1 MVCALLT
8 MPWKSFKHW
17 VSPRR
22 AEQAAGAVLGQAMG
36 GLSGAAD
43 YLRFDPVPPV
53 WQQWLRYD
61 FGKFRAD
68 LIAGLMVAIV
78 TIPQAIGFAVVVG
91 LPVQVV
97 MVTAIV
103 GSFVCALFS
112 SSRHLVFGPTN
123 TIAIILA
130 GALLAT
136 ASLPATPMERVLLIG
151 LMIGVVQ
158 LASGFFKLGNLT
170 HFISRTVIV
179 AYGTAVG
186 LIIAAGQLANWLG
199 VAAVKGG
206 VITSVS
212 HVVNELVHLRFNRYA
227 AAVGVFALLL
237 MLLIKRLRPGWP
249 EGLIA
254 IVASLG
260 LSLLYGLGEA
270 GVLLVSDIGEVSGAL
285 PMFSAEF
292 LSPEGLRLIPPLA
305 SVALAAAIL
314 GMLEAVSISKTLAAR
329 SGQKIDANRELIA
342 MGAGNLAASFFGGMA
357 GSASFARSAVNH
369 QSGGVTQTSS
379 MLASLIVLLTL
390 LLTAQMVNYIPVAAL
405 AAYLI
410 VIAIRLI
417 NLEQIRLSLR
427 ATRSDA
433 LVFSVTTLA
442 ALFLD
447 LDTAVYVGIGISLAL
462 FLKKA
467 SAPSLVEYGFNAQ
480 GQLSQIDEPAERGNS
495 AISIVH
501 VEGELFFGAADL
513 FQEQVRYL
521 ADDDDIR
528 VVILRMKNA
537 RHLDA
542 TSVMSLLHLL
552 DYLKRTKR
560 HLLLSG
566 INPDVERVL
575 RRSNAWDELGED
587 NIFPAEANLTMAT
600 KRALL
605 RASQLLQQDGQ
616 SGKADVR
623 IFYDKKRQENAA
635 TGESPDPGDHD
646 KPADYQI

>member
-1 MVCALLT
+1 MLWQNITRWLA
-8 MPWKSFKHW
+8 M
-17 VSPRR
+17 RR
-22 AEQAAGAVLGQAMG
+22 AEKAAGVMIGQTMG
-36 GLSGAAD
+36 GLSDVAD
-43 YLRFDPVPPV
+43 YLKFDPVPPV
-53 WQQWLRYD
+53 FRQWRRYD
-61 FGKFRAD
+61 AGKFRAD
-68 LIAGLMVAIV
+68 VTAALMVAIV
-78 TIPQAIGFAVVVG
+78 TIPQAIGFALVVG
-91 LPVQVV
+91 LPVHVV

-103 GSFVCALFS
+103 GAFVCALFS

-130 GALLAT
+130 AALTAT
-136 ASLPATPMERVLLIG
+136 VDFAQSPLEKVLVIG

-158 LASGFFKLGNLT
+158 VASGFFKLGNLT
-170 HFISRTVIV
+170 HFISRTVII
-179 AYGTAVG
+179 AYSTAVG
-186 LIIAAGQLANWLG
+186 VIIGVGQLANWLG
-199 VAAVKGG
+199 VDKGESEG
-206 VITSVS
+206 LVQGLS
-212 HVVNELVHLRFNRYA
+212 HVVNRVVHLDFNLYA
-227 AAVGVFALLL
+227 AMVGVFSLLL
-237 MLLIKRLRPGWP
+237 MILIKRLRPGWP
-249 EGLIA
+249 EGLIGIA
-254 IVASLG
+254 AALGISLA
-260 LSLLYGLGEA
+260 YGLGDA
-270 GVLLVSDIGEVSGAL
+270 GVVLVRDIGQVAGQVPVFSSG
-285 PMFSAEF
+285 F
-292 LSPEGLRLIPPLA
+292 LSADTLRLFPALA
-305 SVALAAAIL
+305 SMALAAAIL

-329 SGQKIDANRELIA
+329 SGQKINANQELIA
-342 MGAGNLAASFFGGMA
+342 MGMGNLASSFFGGMP
-357 GSASFARSAVNH
+357 GSSSFARSAVNY

-379 MLASLIVLLTL
+379 LLASLIVLLTL
-390 LLTAQMVNYIPVAAL
+390 LLTAQLVNYIPVAAL

-410 VIAIRLI
+410 IVAVRLI
-417 NLEQIRLSLR
+417 NREQIRLCLR

-433 LVFSVTTLA
+433 LVLIVTVLS
-442 ALFLD
+442 ALLLT

-467 SAPSLVEYGFNAQ
+467 SAPSLVEYGFNTQ
-480 GQLSQIDEPAERGNS
+480 GQLSQIEQPEERSNS

-521 ADDDDIR
+521 ADDDNIR

-575 RRSNAWDELGED
+575 RRSDAWDQLGED

-605 RASQLLQQDGQ
+605 RASQLLQQDGG

-635 TGESPDPGDHD
+635 GGDPAEPGDHD

>member
-1 MVCALLT
+1 
-8 MPWKSFKHW
+8 MPWQFLKRWF
-17 VSPRR
+17 SPSR
-22 AEQAAGAVLGQAMG
+22 AEKAAGVVLDQTMG
-36 GLSGAAD
+36 GLSDVAG
-43 YLRFDPVPPV
+43 YLKFDPVPPV
-53 WQQWLRYD
+53 LRQWMRYD
-61 FGKFRAD
+61 LGKFRAD

-103 GSFVCALFS
+103 GSLVCGLFS

-136 ASLPATPMERVLLIG
+136 AGLPASPLERVLLIG
-151 LMIGVVQ
+151 LMIGVIQ

-199 VAAVKGG
+199 VTAVKGG
-206 VITSVS
+206 VFTSVR
-212 HVVNELVHLRFNRYA
+212 HAVNELVHLRFNHYA
-227 AAVGVFALLL
+227 AAVGVFTLLL
-237 MLLIKRLRPGWP
+237 MMLIKRLRPNWP

-254 IVASLG
+254 IAAALG
-260 LSLLYGLGEA
+260 LSMAYGLGEA
-270 GVLLVSDIGEVSGAL
+270 GVLLVADIGAVSGAL
-285 PMFSAEF
+285 PVFSAEF
-292 LSPEGLRLIPPLA
+292 LSPEGLKLIPALA

-329 SGQKIDANRELIA
+329 SGQKINANQELIA
-342 MGAGNLAASFFGGMA
+342 MGAGNLAASLFGGMA

-369 QSGGVTQTSS
+369 QSGGVTQTSGL
-379 MLASLIVLLTL
+379 LAGGIVLLTL
-390 LLTAQMVNYIPVAAL
+390 LLTAQLVNHIPIAAL

-417 NLEQIRLSLR
+417 NLDQIRLSLR

-433 LVFSVTTLA
+433 LVFIVTTLS

-467 SAPSLVEYGFNAQ
+467 SAPSLVEYGFNPQ

-552 DYLKRTKR
+552 DYLKRTGR

-575 RRSNAWDELGED
+575 RRSDAWDELGED

-635 TGESPDPGDHD
+635 GGDPAEPGDHD